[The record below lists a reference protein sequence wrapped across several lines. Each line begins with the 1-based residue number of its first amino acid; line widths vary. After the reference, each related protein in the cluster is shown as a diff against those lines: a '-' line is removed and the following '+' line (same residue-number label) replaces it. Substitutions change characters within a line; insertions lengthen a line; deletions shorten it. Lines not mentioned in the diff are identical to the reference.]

1 MPRRSNS
8 PTITRVSS
16 DTKKLSIFTSP
27 SPREASNKARIEIL
41 LLAGKTIDPPMLD
54 LTVKGK

>member
-1 MPRRSNS
+1 

-16 DTKKLSIFTSP
+16 DTKKLFIFTTS
-27 SPREASNKARIEIL
+27 SPREASNKARIDIL